1 MTLNHFNTEG
11 HTHMINIGDKNE
23 TQRQAVVEGFIDIL
37 PQTQRLIAEKGH
49 KKGDVLAVARLAAIM
64 AAKKTADIIPL
75 CHPIPITH
83 IDVVLQLVNNTNS
96 HPSAI
101 RCEVTCK
108 TIGKTGIEME
118 ALVACNTALMT
129 IYDMC
134 KGVDRGMTITGVR
147 LLQKS
152 GGQSGDYIAS
162 PQRYSQKNIK

>member
-1 MTLNHFNTEG
+1 MSKLTHFNQDGNAHMVDISGKDNTERVA
-11 HTHMINIGDKNE
+11 I
-23 TQRQAVVEGFIDIL
+23 VEGFIQVL
-37 PQTQRLIAEKGH
+37 PETLKKITEKGH
-49 KKGDVLAVARLAAIM
+49 KKGDVLQVARLAAIM

-83 IDVVLQLVNNTNS
+83 IDIAFELSEIKNS
-96 HPSAI
+96 V

-108 TIGKTGIEME
+108 TVGKTGIEME

-134 KGVDRGMTITGVR
+134 KAVDRGMTINNVR

-152 GGQSGDYIAS
+152 GGKSGNY
-162 PQRYSQKNIK
+162 QYSKVI